1 MRSGVRSR
9 PSRVGSS
16 PSRTSNSRNSSA
28 VLADINVTGSSAFLT
43 TVPQGLKAQK
53 LLIVQCRPK
62 GLLHPFGAAA
72 LQKSLKPPA
81 TPCSKSLYTNLS
93 STGIFKGVEH
103 GFFHPD
109 FF

>member
-16 PSRTSNSRNSSA
+16 PSRTSNSRNNSA

-43 TVPQGLKAQK
+43 ILVPLTA
-53 LLIVQCRPK
+53 
-62 GLLHPFGAAA
+62 
-72 LQKSLKPPA
+72 
-81 TPCSKSLYTNLS
+81 NLS

-103 GFFHPD
+103 GFLHPD
-109 FF
+109 FFYLSMAEALRKNAIDLNAQILCGRHRSMKLR